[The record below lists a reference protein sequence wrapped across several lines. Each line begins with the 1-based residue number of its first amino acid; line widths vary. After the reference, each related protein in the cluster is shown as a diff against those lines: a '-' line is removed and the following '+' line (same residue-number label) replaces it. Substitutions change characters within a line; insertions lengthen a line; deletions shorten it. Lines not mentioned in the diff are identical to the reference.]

1 MIPQTTGEQS
11 MTLQRAGSSHA
22 RQLGSA
28 YEPAAAESYW
38 YDVWHSG
45 GYFKPVDRGRGPFV
59 VIMPPPNVT
68 GELHM
73 GHALFSTVEDIFIR
87 QRRMQGYAALWLPGA
102 DHAGIA
108 GQWVVEKELAREG
121 RTRHDLGR
129 EAFLARVWDWMET
142 YQERIKE
149 QLRSLGAS
157 CDWSR
162 FVFTM
167 DPGPARAVRVA
178 FKHLYDKG
186 LIYRGE
192 RLISWCP
199 RCMTA
204 LSDLE
209 VVHSEEQGFLWHVRY
224 AMADGDGAIE
234 VATTRPETMLGDT
247 GVAVHPD
254 DERYRHYV
262 GKEAILPILG
272 RRLRIV
278 ADEIVDPAFASGA
291 VKVTPA
297 HDPGD
302 FEIGQRHGL
311 EAINVMNPDGR
322 LNEAAGPFAGQTIED
337 SRRNVVAQLEREGA
351 LVRVEPRVH
360 SVGHCDR
367 CGSVIEPMISKQWFV
382 RMQPLAEPA
391 IAVAKD
397 GRVRFVPER
406 FTSVYLNWME
416 NVHDW
421 CISRQLWWGHRIPI
435 WSCSACGTVSAT
447 DEEVLRACTNC
458 GSTAIEQDP
467 DVLDTWFSSGLWP
480 FSTLGWPDRTPD
492 LASYYPGHVMETG
505 YDIIFLWVARM
516 IFFGLEFMGEPP
528 FSDVYLHGTVRDA
541 DGQRMS
547 KTKGNVLDPTT
558 ITAQYGTDALRFALV
573 TASGPGND
581 LKLSAERVESM
592 RNFANK
598 LFNATRFALR
608 PIETASIAQD
618 AEGAPAPPDELSLR
632 LIDKW
637 ILTRLSETVRD
648 VSRLIDDYQ
657 LHEAG
662 RTLYEFIWSEFCD
675 WYIEAVKVRAYGEP
689 ADPVVPQTL
698 AYVLERT
705 LRLLHPFMPY
715 VTEELWQQLPHPGPA
730 LIVARWPEP
739 GQSWP
744 EEAEAFEAVK
754 EAIREIRNARS
765 EHGVDPGRRIA
776 AVVFADGAPGR
787 SNAFERLR
795 DEVVYL
801 ARLDGER
808 LDIRAGTPVA
818 PDNSI
823 SIVTDGAT
831 VFLPLAGMIDVDA
844 ERGRIEREI
853 EQARGE
859 VERAQGMLGNE
870 QFVARAPAQVVQGH
884 RDRLAAAEE
893 RMTLLR
899 QRLTELD

>member
-1 MIPQTTGEQS
+1 MAA
-11 MTLQRAGSSHA
+11 QRTDSGTA
-22 RQLGSA
+22 REFGSA
-28 YEPAAAESYW
+28 YDPAAAEAHW

-45 GYFKPVDRGRGPFV
+45 GFFKPVDRGRGPFV

-73 GHALFSTVEDIFIR
+73 GHALFATVEDILTR
-87 QRRMQGYAALWLPGA
+87 HRRMQGYAALWLPGA

-108 GQWVVEKELAREG
+108 GQWVVERELAREG
-121 RTRHDLGR
+121 KSRHDLGR

-142 YQERIKE
+142 YQERIKQ

-178 FKHLYDKG
+178 FKHLFDKG

-209 VVHSEEQGFLWHVRY
+209 VVHSDEQGSLWHIRY
-224 AMADGDGAIE
+224 PLADREGAIE

-254 DERYRHYV
+254 DERYRNLV
-262 GKEAILPILG
+262 GTEVILPILG

-278 ADEIVDPAFASGA
+278 ADDVVDPAFGSGA

-297 HDPGD
+297 HDPND

-311 EAINVMNPDGR
+311 EAINIMNLDGT
-322 LNEAAGPFAGQTIED
+322 LNEAAGPFAGQSIEAG
-337 SRRNVVAQLEREGA
+337 RRNVVAQLEREGA
-351 LVRVEPRVH
+351 LVSVEPHVH

-367 CGSVIEPMISKQWFV
+367 CGSVIEPIISKQWFV
-382 RMQPLAEPA
+382 RMRPLAEPA
-391 IAVAKD
+391 IAAARD
-397 GRVRFVPER
+397 EQVRFIPER

-421 CISRQLWWGHRIPI
+421 CISRQLWWGHRIPV
-435 WSCSACGTVSAT
+435 WTCADCGTVSAT
-447 DEEVLRACTNC
+447 ADEVLRACPTC

-480 FSTLGWPDRTPD
+480 FSTLGWPDQTPD
-492 LASYYPGHVMETG
+492 LATYYPGHVMETG

-516 IFFGLEFMGEPP
+516 IFFGIEFMGEPP

-541 DGQRMS
+541 QGQRMS

-581 LKLSAERVESM
+581 LKLSTERVESM

-608 PIETASIAQD
+608 PIDGATIARD
-618 AEGAPAPPDELSLR
+618 ADGAPTMPEESALSLA
-632 LIDKW
+632 DKW
-637 ILTRLSETVRD
+637 MLTRLSDTVRE
-648 VSRLIDDYQ
+648 VSRLVEDFQ

-675 WYIEAVKVRAYGEP
+675 WYIEAVKVRIYREQP
-689 ADPVVPQTL
+689 DPVVPQVL
-698 AYVLERT
+698 AFVLERA

-730 LIVARWPEP
+730 LIVAPWPEP
-739 GQSWP
+739 TPGWP
-744 EEAEAFEAVK
+744 EAAASFEAVK
-754 EAIREIRNARS
+754 EAVREIRNARS

-776 AVVFADGAPGR
+776 AVAYADGVDGG
-787 SNAFERLR
+787 SAFEALR
-795 DEVVYL
+795 DEIVFL
-801 ARLDGER
+801 AKLDADQF
-808 LDIRAGTPVA
+808 DIRGGEPDA
-818 PDNSI
+818 PGNSI
-823 SIVTDGAT
+823 SIVTGDVS
-831 VFLPLAGMIDVDA
+831 VFLPLAGMIDLEA
-844 ERGRIEREI
+844 ERARIEREI

-859 VERAQGMLGNE
+859 VDRSENMLSNE
-870 QFVARAPAQVVQGH
+870 QFVARAPAPVVQGH
-884 RDRLAAAEE
+884 RDRLSAANE
-893 RMTLLR
+893 RLALLQ
-899 QRLTELD
+899 QRLADLG